1 VTRRAAVL
9 AVDGGGSKVDAAL
22 VARDGSLL
30 GAARWNGSTYHGM
43 FDWHSKT
50 PSAHV
55 MQGVGHAVEA
65 ACADAGIDGN
75 GTPVADVAIF
85 CVAGADLPA
94 DDRRIL
100 RGVRVRGWAKDNVVR
115 NDTFAVMRAGADRGW
130 GIAVVCGA
138 GLNCSGV
145 GPDGRIVRF
154 ASLGDISGDEVSGGS
169 WLGVEALGASIRAV
183 EGRGPRTELERLV
196 PRYLGLRSARA
207 VMEAIHLGSMGQDRL
222 IELAPLVFQAAR
234 DGDDVA
240 AGMIQRLIDEIVLW
254 ATVAIRRLRV
264 ATREVDVVLGGGVV
278 QHQASALVPGIAEGI
293 RRAAPLAEI
302 HQLST
307 PPVAGAALLGLD
319 KLSAPRRARTR
330 VRETLTHE
338 RLRAQTLPRRKET

>member
-22 VARDGSLL
+22 VAKDGTLL

-43 FDWHSKT
+43 FDWHSTT

-55 MQGVGHAVEA
+55 MQGVGSAVEQ
-65 ACADAGIDGN
+65 ACADAGINAERGS
-75 GTPVADVAIF
+75 VADLAVF

-154 ASLGDISGDEVSGGS
+154 AALGGISGDEVSGGG
-169 WLGVEALGASIRAV
+169 WLGVEALGASIRGI

-196 PRYLGLRSARA
+196 PRYLRLRTARA
-207 VMEAIHLGSMGQDRL
+207 VMEAIHLGTMSEDRL

-234 DGDDVA
+234 AGDEVA
-240 AGMIQRLIDEIVLW
+240 EAMVRRLIDEIVLW

-278 QHQASALVPGIAEGI
+278 QHQAAALLPRISEGI
-293 RRAAPLAEI
+293 RLVAPLAEI

-319 KLSAPRRARTR
+319 KLNAPKRARAR

-338 RLRAQTLPRRKET
+338 RLRAHTLSRRKET

>member
-22 VARDGSLL
+22 VAKDGTLL

-43 FDWHSKT
+43 FDWQSTT
-50 PSAHV
+50 PAAHV
-55 MQGVGHAVEA
+55 MQGVGRAVEA
-65 ACADAGIDGN
+65 ACVDAGIDAEG
-75 GTPVADVAIF
+75 GPIADLAMF

-100 RGVRVRGWAKDNVVR
+100 RGVRVRGWAADNVVR

-154 ASLGDISGDEVSGGS
+154 AALGAISGDDVSGGG
-169 WLGVEALGASIRAV
+169 WLGVEALGASIRAID
-183 EGRGPRTELERLV
+183 GRGPRTELERLV
-196 PRYLGLRSARA
+196 PRYLGLRTARA
-207 VMEAIHLGSMGQDRL
+207 VMEEIHLGRMGEDRL
-222 IELAPLVFQAAR
+222 IELAPLVFEAAR
-234 DGDDVA
+234 GGDAVA
-240 AGMIQRLIDEIVLW
+240 ASMIQRLIDEIVLW

-264 ATREVDVVLGGGVV
+264 AKREVDVVLGGGVV
-278 QHQASALVPGIAEGI
+278 QHQADALLPRVEEGI
-293 RRAAPLAEI
+293 HRIAPLARI

-319 KLSAPRRARTR
+319 RLHAPKRARER

-338 RLRAQTLPRRKET
+338 RLRAQTLPRRKES